1 MGSECSV
8 EKDYELDEPVNCNSK
23 EWSLFSAR
31 RKQDDFKATVFVH
44 EKSRKEKSKN
54 DQRIAKAAQVIKD
67 KDKLISNY
75 KLPCN

>member
-23 EWSLFSAR
+23 EWSLFAAR

-44 EKSRKEKSKN
+44 EKSRKEKNKN
-54 DQRIAKAAQVIKD
+54 DERIAKAAQVIKD
-67 KDKLISNY
+67 R
-75 KLPCN
+75 

>member
-44 EKSRKEKSKN
+44 EKSRKERNKT
-54 DQRIAKAAQVIKD
+54 DQRIAKAAQVIN
-67 KDKLISNY
+67 LITNFY
-75 KLPCN
+75 NLYF

>member
-23 EWSLFSAR
+23 EWSLFAAR

-44 EKSRKEKSKN
+44 EKGRKEKNKN
-54 DQRIAKAAQVIKD
+54 DERIVKAAQVI
-67 KDKLISNY
+67 
-75 KLPCN
+75 